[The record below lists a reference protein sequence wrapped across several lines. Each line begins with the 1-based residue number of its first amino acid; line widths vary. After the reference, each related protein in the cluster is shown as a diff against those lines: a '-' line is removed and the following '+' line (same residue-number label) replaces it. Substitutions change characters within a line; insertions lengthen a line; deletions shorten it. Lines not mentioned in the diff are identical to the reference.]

1 MKKQG
6 GDLSLPPPPASQGLG
21 EYVACQSNAFM
32 KGIFTFVTGRLGL
45 GVLGWRDLILPS
57 HPDSPAGGAM
67 SAACWCWEP
76 GRCLWALRL

>member
-6 GDLSLPPPPASQGLG
+6 GDLSLQLPPPSQGLG
-21 EYVACQSNAFM
+21 EYAACQSNAFM

-45 GVLGWRDLILPS
+45 GVLGWRDLILLS